1 MREDEEFKVDGYK
14 WTSLDKAGKLAWVA
28 GFTEANAI
36 VRVESMTA
44 LLALKLTAREPLKKV
59 DSTTREQMDEVTASF
74 NKQIDLSGITLGQ
87 TVDGLDKFYKDSR
100 NMTVEAQQAIWIVK
114 LEVRG
119 APQEFIDEEAR
130 LLRMPIGERD
140 YERSS
145 LLEKNQAYK
154 ETWRKWRDQIPAIYH
169 L

>member
-28 GFTEANAI
+28 GFTEGGAI
-36 VRVESMTA
+36 VRIESISAFA
-44 LLALKLTAREPLKKV
+44 LLELTAREPLKKV
-59 DSTTREQMDEVTASF
+59 DSTTGERMDKITASF
-74 NKQIDLSGITLGQ
+74 HKQIDLSGITLGQ
-87 TVDGLDKFYKDSR
+87 IVDGLDKFYKDHR
-100 NMTVEAQQAIWIVK
+100 NMRVEAQKAIWIVK

-140 YERSS
+140 KERSS

-154 ETWRKWRDQIPAIYH
+154 ETWRKWRDQIPAIFH